1 MIPPTAPHGHRWQ
14 GIAFFLEDGH
24 PKYRMRCACGAERVI
39 RAWERFWDPSVAG
52 RGPPRDV
59 AGTVAST
66 GGSTPPLGR
75 ARSSGGPADLP

>member
-39 RAWERFWDPSVAG
+39 RAWERFWDPTSPDA
-52 RGPPRDV
+52 
-59 AGTVAST
+59 
-66 GGSTPPLGR
+66 
-75 ARSSGGPADLP
+75 ARPVTSPEQ